1 MERVDST
8 VDMLKQ
14 AMIALD
20 KKVDAEMNIRLQSE
34 DEVRQWFGTQL
45 QVVKQSQQMENSAAL
60 DREKQMM
67 IQLNQGL
74 ASISEIVKQ
83 VKA

>member
-1 MERVDST
+1 
-8 VDMLKQ
+8 
-14 AMIALD
+14 MIQID
-20 KKVDAEMNIRLQSE
+20 KKVDVEMNIRLQSE
-34 DEVRQWFGTQL
+34 DDMRQWFGTQL
-45 QVVKQSQQMENSAAL
+45 QVVKQSQQMENGAAL

>member
-1 MERVDST
+1 VI
-8 VDMLKQ
+8 Q
-14 AMIALD
+14 ID
-20 KKVDAEMNIRLQSE
+20 KKVDVEMNIRLQSE
-34 DEVRQWFGTQL
+34 DDMRQWFGTQL
-45 QVVKQSQQMENSAAL
+45 QVVKQSQQMENGAAL